1 MERRVLWSWLLPQHT
16 TMAQSPSVIA
26 LMEILY
32 STVPRASV
40 NTVYTQMG
48 FISGPD
54 FSPTYRYIRPH
65 TFYPI
70 LCKMIQV

>member
-1 MERRVLWSWLLPQHT
+1 
-16 TMAQSPSVIA
+16 MAVTSAYHDGTVPICYSFNGNQ
-26 LMEILY
+26 LY
-32 STVPRASV
+32 STAPRASV